1 MLQNNNNSF
10 RILTQNK
17 PPAPMKWFALT
28 LVNLFVIGVWFQF
41 FMKSAWTDQSNQFVG
56 IVGYILGAA
65 LVVFLLALLVDLKR
79 SFFK

>member
-1 MLQNNNNSF
+1 
-10 RILTQNK
+10 
-17 PPAPMKWFALT
+17 MKWFALT

-41 FMKSAWTDQSNQFVG
+41 FMESAWTGQSYEFIAIIG
-56 IVGYILGAA
+56 FILGSS